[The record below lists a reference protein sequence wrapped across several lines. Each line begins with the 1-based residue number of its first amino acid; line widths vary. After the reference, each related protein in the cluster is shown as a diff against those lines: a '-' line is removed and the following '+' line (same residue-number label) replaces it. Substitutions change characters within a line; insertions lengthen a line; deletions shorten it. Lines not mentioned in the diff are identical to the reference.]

1 MSNNIWHK
9 STQEPR
15 GECRIYY
22 INCWNNVQRY
32 SIDDMREEQQFN
44 PSTKWEDVVNTAP
57 SLDGHTKRVF
67 YNQHLI
73 IQDD

>member
-15 GECRIYY
+15 GEWRIDY

-32 SIDDMREEQQFN
+32 SIDDMREEQEFN
-44 PSTKWEDVVNTAP
+44 PSTKWEDVVKYCAILRWAYEESFLLST
-57 SLDGHTKRVF
+57 
-67 YNQHLI
+67 YNYAR
-73 IQDD
+73 